1 MRVNT
6 DSLSER
12 FIATRSQSVHVCEP
26 LVIED
31 YGLQAAPFTSPP
43 KWHLAHTSWFF
54 ETFLLCEYGN
64 GYRAFNEHYQVLF
77 NSYYQGVGEQF
88 SRPQRG
94 LLSRPTVAQVLEYRQ
109 QVTAAM
115 LELLSDTAHPERAR
129 ILERCELGIQHEQ
142 QHQELFFTDLKYS
155 LSINPLRPTYCEANT
170 EAAAA
175 DHVPLQWLDC
185 AGGLVEIG
193 YAGQGF
199 CFDNELPRHKTWL
212 EPYRIANRLVSNAE
226 FQAFVDDAGYHRAEL
241 WLADG
246 WSTVQEQGWQQPL
259 NWYDTDSRRQE
270 YTLYGLRER
279 APEQPV
285 CHVSGYEAEAYARW
299 ASARLPTETEW
310 EHAANSMAVASQ
322 QSGPAVYHPQ
332 APAQAAGLLQP
343 YSDCWQWT
351 RSAYLPYPGFAIADG
366 AIGEY
371 NGKFMSN
378 QWVLRG
384 GSCVSSENHL
394 RASYRN
400 FFYPQD
406 RWQFSG
412 FRLAQ

>member
-1 MRVNT
+1 V
-6 DSLSER
+6 D
-12 FIATRSQSVHVCEP
+12 VCKP

-43 KWHLAHTSWFF
+43 KWHLAHTTWFF
-54 ETFLLCEYGN
+54 ETFLLCEYLG
-64 GYRAFNEHYQVLF
+64 GYLAFNTHYQMLF
-77 NSYYQGVGEQF
+77 NSYYQGVGEPF

-94 LLSRPTVAQVLEYRQ
+94 LLSRPTVAEVLEYRQ
-109 QVTAAM
+109 RINDAM
-115 LELLSDTAHPERAR
+115 LVLLSDTAHPERAS
-129 ILERCELGIQHEQ
+129 ILERCELGIHHEQ

-155 LSINPLRPTYCEANT
+155 LSVNPLRPAYV
-170 EAAAA
+170 EAANEPAVI
-175 DHVPLQWLDC
+175 DSVPLQWLEC
-185 AGGLVEIG
+185 SGSLVEIG
-193 YAGQGF
+193 HSGQGF

-226 FQAFVDDAGYHRAEL
+226 FQDFVDDGGYRRADL

-246 WSTVQEQGWQQPL
+246 WITVQEQGWQQPL
-259 NWYDTDSRRQE
+259 NWCDTDAGPAE
-270 YTLYGLRER
+270 YTLYGLRKR
-279 APEQPV
+279 RPEQPV

-299 ASARLPTETEW
+299 AGARLPTEAEW
-310 EHAANSMAVASQ
+310 EHAANSLAAASPRT
-322 QSGPAVYHPQ
+322 GPAVYHPQ
-332 APAQAAGLLQP
+332 ASAPATGLLQA

-351 RSAYLPYPGFAIADG
+351 RSAYLPYPGFTIADG

-384 GSCVSSENHL
+384 GSCVSSEGHL
-394 RASYRN
+394 RPSYRN
-400 FFYPQD
+400 FFYPED

-412 FRLAQ
+412 FRLAR